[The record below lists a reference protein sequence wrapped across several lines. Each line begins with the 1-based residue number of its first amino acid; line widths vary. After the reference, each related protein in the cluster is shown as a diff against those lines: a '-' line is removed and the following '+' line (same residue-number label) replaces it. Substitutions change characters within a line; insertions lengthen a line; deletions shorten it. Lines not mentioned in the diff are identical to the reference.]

1 MKSDHLDI
9 EIRRFAS
16 STSYEDVVG
25 RISSPCPE
33 DDVGVSHKLAPT
45 VQLISEDQSIS

>member
-16 STSYEDVVG
+16 STYEDVVG

-33 DDVGVSHKLAPT
+33 DDVAVSHKLAPT